1 VATYQ
6 VLNDEPS
13 GKDTL
18 GRLVLARTFAQVAS
32 ECQTPLVIGVYGSW
46 GSGKT
51 TFLKLIESEL
61 DQNHCKPVW
70 FNAWQHDHDAAPA
83 ISLLHSMV
91 DGLDLTGEFKN
102 ALSQVAVAFGSVLLQ
117 KTTSLT
123 LDNLQKIQALL
134 DQEGFRVRDAR
145 SKLKTYFSEV
155 IAKAR
160 PDSRTRIV
168 FFVDDLDRCESAS
181 VVKLLEAIKL
191 YFNAEGC
198 VFILGLDRD
207 SIAAALSQ
215 ARKPNEANEAQYLDK
230 LIQLPF
236 TLPPIADS
244 TFSSYLSELVPAD
257 LALCIPLIQT
267 GLGRNPRTAKRFIND
282 LVLRHRFALTLH
294 LTAYDPRLLTLLL
307 LFDHLNP
314 VIFKRLTSNPELLVQ
329 LRADRHFAETEIN
342 NARLIDALFRG
353 YVPEFGSIESYVGLT
368 KLDAGKS
375 AAVASSMDVGTA
387 LKRHANWLGSFGAR
401 GECAQLRGINLS
413 DMQLPNVRLR
423 DAHLD
428 SALIE
433 RSNLRR
439 GDFRRAS
446 LAGARMAHSDLS
458 GACLRDA
465 DLREADLGQANMRA
479 ADLRGADMR
488 RTNLCGADLRQAIG
502 MSEDQVRECIL
513 DKQTRL
519 PLYLP
524 QFDTL
529 AR

>member
-1 VATYQ
+1 M
-6 VLNDEPS
+6 LNDEPS

-18 GRLVLARTFAQVAS
+18 SRLVLARTFAQVAS
-32 ECQTPLVIGVYGSW
+32 ECQTPLVVGVYGSW

-70 FNAWQHDHDAAPA
+70 FNAWQHDYDAAPA

-91 DGLDLTGEFKN
+91 DSLDLAGEFKN

-123 LDNLQKIQALL
+123 LDNLQKIQSLL
-134 DQEGFRVRDAR
+134 DEEAFRVRDAR
-145 SKLKTYFSEV
+145 SKLKTHFLKI

-160 PDSRTRIV
+160 TDVRTRIV
-168 FFVDDLDRCESAS
+168 FFVDDLDRCEPAS

-191 YFNAEGC
+191 YFNVEGC
-198 VFILGLDRD
+198 VFIIGLDRD
-207 SIAAALSQ
+207 SISAALSQ
-215 ARKPNEANEAQYLDK
+215 ARTSTETSEAQYLDK

-236 TLPPIADS
+236 TLPPIAES
-244 TFSSYLSELVPAD
+244 TFSSYLADLVPAD

-282 LVLRHRFALTLH
+282 LVLRHRFALTLQ

-307 LFDHLNP
+307 LFDHIHP
-314 VIFKRLTSNPELLVQ
+314 AIFKRLTSNPELLIQ

-342 NARLIDALFRG
+342 NARLVDALFHG
-353 YVPEFGSIESYVGLT
+353 YVPEFASVKSYVALT
-368 KLDAGKS
+368 KLDAGTS
-375 AAVASSMDVGTA
+375 VAEASSFDVDAA
-387 LKRHANWLGSFGAR
+387 LKRHAEWLASFGER
-401 GECAQLRGINLS
+401 GECVQLRGINLS
-413 DMQLPNVRLR
+413 NMQLPNVRLR

-428 SALIE
+428 AALIE

-439 GDFRRAS
+439 ADLRRAS

-458 GACLRDA
+458 GACLREA

-502 MSEDQVRECIL
+502 MSEDQVQECIL
-513 DKQTRL
+513 DKKTRL
-519 PLYLP
+519 PLYLT
-524 QFDTL
+524 QVDTL

>member
-1 VATYQ
+1 MSTYQ

-13 GKDTL
+13 GKDAL
-18 GRLVLARTFAQVAS
+18 GRLVLARTFAQVAD

-61 DQNHCKPVW
+61 DERHCKPVW
-70 FNAWQHDHDAAPA
+70 FNAWQHDHDTAPA

-91 DGLDLTGEFKN
+91 DSLDLAGEFKN
-102 ALSQVAVAFGSVLLQ
+102 ALSQIAVAFGSVLLQ

-123 LDNLQKIQALL
+123 LDNLQKIQSLL

-160 PDSRTRIV
+160 TDKRTRIV
-168 FFVDDLDRCESAS
+168 FFVDDLDRCEPAS
-181 VVKLLEAIKL
+181 VVKLLEAMKL
-191 YFNAEGC
+191 YFNVEGC

-207 SIAAALSQ
+207 SIAAALRLVPSPTD
-215 ARKPNEANEAQYLDK
+215 ASEAQYLDK

-236 TLPPIADS
+236 TLPPISDS
-244 TFSSYLSELVPAD
+244 TFSSYLADLVPAE
-257 LALCIPLIQT
+257 LALCLPLIQA

-282 LVLRHRFALTLH
+282 LVLRHRFTLSLQ

-307 LFDHLNP
+307 LFDHLHP
-314 VIFKRLTSNPELLVQ
+314 AIFKRLKSNPELLAQ
-329 LRADRHFAETEIN
+329 LRADRDFAETEIN
-342 NARLIDALFRG
+342 NTRLVEALFLA
-353 YVPEFGSIESYVGLT
+353 YVPEFGSIENYVGLT
-368 KLDAGKS
+368 KLDAGT
-375 AAVASSMDVGTA
+375 AAAEASPFDVCAA
-387 LKRHANWLGSFGAR
+387 LERHAEWLVSFGEH
-401 GECAQLRGINLS
+401 GQCAQLRGINLS
-413 DMQLPNVRLR
+413 NMQLPNVRLR
-423 DAHLD
+423 DAHLEA
-428 SALIE
+428 ALVE
-433 RSNLRR
+433 RSNLR
-439 GDFRRAS
+439 GADFRRAS
-446 LAGARMAHSDLS
+446 LAGARMTQSDLS
-458 GACLRDA
+458 GACLRDT
-465 DLREADLGQANMRA
+465 DLREADLGRANMRA

-488 RTNLCGADLRQAIG
+488 RTNLSGADLRQAIG

-519 PLYLP
+519 PLYLT
-524 QFDTL
+524 QHDEL

>member
-1 VATYQ
+1 MATYQ

-13 GKDTL
+13 GNDAL
-18 GRLVLARTFAQVAS
+18 GRLVLARTFAQVAN
-32 ECQTPLVIGVYGSW
+32 ECQTPLVVGVYGSW

-61 DQNHCKPVW
+61 DPMHCKPVW
-70 FNAWQHDHDAAPA
+70 FNAWQHDQDASPA
-83 ISLLHSMV
+83 ISLLHAMV
-91 DGLDLTGEFKN
+91 DSLDLAGEFKN

-123 LDNLQKIQALL
+123 LDNLQKIQSLL

-145 SKLKTYFSEV
+145 SKLKTYFSEI

-160 PDSRTRIV
+160 TDRRTRIV
-168 FFVDDLDRCESAS
+168 FFVDDLDRCEAAS
-181 VVKLLEAIKL
+181 VVKLLEAMKL
-191 YFNAEGC
+191 YFNVEGC
-198 VFILGLDRD
+198 VFFLGLDRN
-207 SIAAALSQ
+207 SVAAALSQ
-215 ARKPNEANEAQYLDK
+215 VHTPTEASEAQYLDK

-244 TFSSYLSELVPAD
+244 TFSSYLAGLVPAD
-257 LALCIPLIQT
+257 LTLCIPLIQT

-282 LVLRHRFALTLH
+282 LVLRHRFAMTLQ

-307 LFDHLNP
+307 LFDHLHP
-314 VIFKRLTSNPELLVQ
+314 VIFKRLKSNPELLVR
-329 LRADRHFAETEIN
+329 LRADRRFAETEIDN
-342 NARLIDALFRG
+342 PRLVDALFLA
-353 YVPEFGSIESYVGLT
+353 YVPEFNSIENYVGLT

-375 AAVASSMDVGTA
+375 TAETSTFDVGAA
-387 LKRHANWLGSFGAR
+387 LKRHAEWLGSFGER
-401 GECAQLRGINLS
+401 GECAQLRGMNLS
-413 DMQLPNVRLR
+413 NMQLPNVRLR

-428 SALIE
+428 AALIE
-433 RSNLRR
+433 RSNLKR

-502 MSEDQVRECIL
+502 MSEDQVQECIL
-513 DKQTRL
+513 NQQTRL
-519 PLYLP
+519 PLYLT
-524 QFDTL
+524 QVDTL
-529 AR
+529 VR